1 MFLRLTDI
9 NGNLILV
16 NTDKVVDFSLETY
29 KQKQYYTV
37 RFVDGSYVFVQETVS
52 QISLWLQEANKV
64 I

>member
-16 NTDKVVDFSLETY
+16 NTDKVLDFSLETY
-29 KQKQYYTV
+29 KQQQHYLV
-37 RFVDGSYVFVQETVS
+37 RFADGSYVFVQETVS

>member
-1 MFLRLTDI
+1 MFLRLTDV

-16 NTDKVVDFSLETY
+16 NTDNVLDVSLETY

-37 RFVDGSYVFVQETVS
+37 LFVDGTFVFVRETVS
-52 QISLWLQEANKV
+52 EISLLLQKANKV